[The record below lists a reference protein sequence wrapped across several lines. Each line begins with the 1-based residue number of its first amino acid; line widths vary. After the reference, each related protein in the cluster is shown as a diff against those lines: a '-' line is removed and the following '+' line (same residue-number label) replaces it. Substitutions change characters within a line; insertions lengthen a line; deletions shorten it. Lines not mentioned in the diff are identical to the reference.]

1 MWEGKDSEEK
11 KLANVT
17 IKNLLDRPAKA
28 EHSTRLVPFLNMNTD
43 ISLSTISRST
53 TNIPNEKSSNFLSAC
68 VYFRPELDLRRDV
81 GFKFANSDAL
91 ANDSMFCNR
100 VA

>member
-17 IKNLLDRPAKA
+17 IKKKNSLLDRPAKA

-43 ISLSTISRST
+43 ISLSTISNST

-68 VYFRPELDLRRDV
+68 VYFRPELETLDS
-81 GFKFANSDAL
+81 NSPTAMHWPTIPCS
-91 ANDSMFCNR
+91 AT
-100 VA
+100 V